1 MRTNSI
7 KIKKDRAGLAPFRN
21 FGGWIQVKGLML
33 NHPLKLRFL
42 TGFTLAELMIS
53 VLIFSMMM
61 TALVTI
67 YGTINK
73 HMFQSYRQNIV
84 KNNLSIAVKA
94 IQIRLMTATRVDI
107 PAFNARGNV
116 LAFVTN
122 VDKQSGCSPINQ
134 DIKNPGG
141 SVKNEWHY
149 FCRAACPHPDEAT
162 PCLYYHTGPVPF
174 DTGGCPCASDDTNQW
189 TGSYPVGV
197 CGPNGG
203 GTVTS
208 VLHNVQISSM
218 ERFFSRRF
226 NQSTKEK
233 INEEDQVQISLRTTS
248 NIQGAR
254 RIDTTLGAIVHT
266 QTTP

>member
-7 KIKKDRAGLAPFRN
+7 KIKKDRA
-21 FGGWIQVKGLML
+21 
-33 NHPLKLRFL
+33 
-42 TGFTLAELMIS
+42 GFTLAELMIS

-122 VDKQSGCSPINQ
+122 VDKQSGCSPINSA
-134 DIKNPGG
+134 IANK
-141 SVKNEWHY
+141 WHY
-149 FCRAACPHPDEAT
+149 FCKSNT
-162 PCLYYHTGPVPF
+162 GGLYYHTGTVPF
-174 DTGGCPCASDDTNQW
+174 DTGGCPCASDDVNMW
-189 TGSYPVGV
+189 TGSYPMGV
-197 CGPNGG
+197 CGPGG
-203 GTVTS
+203 GGSVTELL
-208 VLHNVQISSM
+208 VDAPTPLM
-218 ERFFSRRF
+218 GALFSRRF
-226 NQSTKEK
+226 NESTKEK
-233 INEEDQVQISLRTTS
+233 INEEDQVQISLRS
-248 NIQGAR
+248 ISDIQGAR

-266 QTTP
+266 QTTPMP

>member
-122 VDKQSGCSPINQ
+122 VDKQSGCSPVNSAIANT
-134 DIKNPGG
+134 
-141 SVKNEWHY
+141 WHY
-149 FCRAACPHPDEAT
+149 FCRAACPNPDEAT

-174 DTGGCPCASDDTNQW
+174 DTGGCPCAADDTNQW
-189 TGSYPVGV
+189 IGSYPVGV
-197 CGPNGG
+197 CGEHGG

-208 VLHNVQISSM
+208 ILHNVQISSM

-226 NQSTKEK
+226 NKLTKEK

-254 RIDTTLGAIVHT
+254 PIDITLGIIVHT
-266 QTTP
+266 QTTPQ

>member
-53 VLIFSMMM
+53 ILIFSMMM
-61 TALVTI
+61 TAMVTI

-122 VDKQSGCSPINQ
+122 VDKQSGCSPINS
-134 DIKNPGG
+134 DIANT
-141 SVKNEWHY
+141 WHY
-149 FCRAACPHPDEAT
+149 FCKSNT
-162 PCLYYHTGPVPF
+162 GGLYYHTGDVSPT
-174 DTGGCPCASDDTNQW
+174 TGGCPCSADDKKKW
-189 TGSYPVGV
+189 GIEAG
-197 CGPNGG
+197 
-203 GTVTS
+203 
-208 VLHNVQISSM
+208 
-218 ERFFSRRF
+218 
-226 NQSTKEK
+226 
-233 INEEDQVQISLRTTS
+233 EE
-248 NIQGAR
+248 
-254 RIDTTLGAIVHT
+254 
-266 QTTP
+266 